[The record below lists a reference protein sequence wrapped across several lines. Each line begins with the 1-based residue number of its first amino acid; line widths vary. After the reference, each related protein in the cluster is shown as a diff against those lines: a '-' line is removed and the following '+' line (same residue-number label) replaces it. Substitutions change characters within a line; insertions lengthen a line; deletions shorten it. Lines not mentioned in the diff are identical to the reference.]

1 MINRLLSAA
10 LALVCAFSVAAQDKI
25 EKGDINLI
33 VVSDLGRNG
42 YYDQKGVASTM
53 GLVAEKIGPDAVL
66 ALGDTHHYEGV
77 QSVSDPLWM
86 TNYELIYSHP
96 ELMVHWYPVC
106 GNHEYRGST
115 QAVLD
120 YSAISR
126 RWDMPARYYT
136 KVFGDKDEATVRIVF
151 IDTAPLIDKY
161 RKNNATYPDASRQD
175 MEAQLEWLD
184 KTLAD
189 ATEDWVV
196 VVGHHPIYAF
206 TDKPDSERSDLQK
219 RVDPILRK
227 HKADMYICG
236 HIHNYQHIRKSDSGT
251 DYVVNTS
258 GSKTRAAGKTDGTV
272 FCSDA
277 AGFSVLTADK
287 RTLRLNFLDKDGR
300 VIYTVSRN
308 K

>member
-161 RKNNATYPDASRQD
+161 RKNNATYPDACRQD
-175 MEAQLEWLD
+175 PEAQLEWLD

-236 HIHNYQHIRKSDSGT
+236 HIHNFQHVRVPGSNI
-251 DYVVNTS
+251 DYITNTS
-258 GSKTRAAGKTDGTV
+258 GSLSRKVNPIEGTV
-272 FCSDA
+272 FCSPEP
-277 AGFSVLTADK
+277 GFSIVSADK
-287 RTLRLNFLDKDGR
+287 KTLELRMIDKQGN
-300 VIYTVSRN
+300 VLHTVTRS

>member
-161 RKNNATYPDASRQD
+161 RKNNATYPDACRQD
-175 MEAQLEWLD
+175 PEAQLEWLD

-272 FCSDA
+272 FFSDA

-287 RTLRLNFLDKDGR
+287 KTLRLNFLDKDGR
-300 VIYTVSRN
+300 VIYTMSRN